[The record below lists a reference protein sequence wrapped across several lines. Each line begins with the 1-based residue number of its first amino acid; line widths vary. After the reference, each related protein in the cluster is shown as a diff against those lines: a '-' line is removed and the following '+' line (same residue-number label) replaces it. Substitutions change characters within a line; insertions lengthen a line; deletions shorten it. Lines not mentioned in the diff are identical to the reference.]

1 MNRRVI
7 YHFVV
12 YHLCRQDSRML
23 QDYCCHRRRRRDNE
37 IRSLLDAEHRDYATK

>member
-23 QDYCCHRRRRRDNE
+23 QDCCRRRRRRDNE